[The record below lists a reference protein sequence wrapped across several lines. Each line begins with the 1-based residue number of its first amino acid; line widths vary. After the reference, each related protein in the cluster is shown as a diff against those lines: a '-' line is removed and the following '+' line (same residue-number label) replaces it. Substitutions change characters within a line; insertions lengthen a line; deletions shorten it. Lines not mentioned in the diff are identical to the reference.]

1 MNTLSTK
8 SETKKWIGLLIIL
21 MALAIVLSLLSCL
34 VLMAVPRAI
43 DAVVLRSLADQMGTE
58 PSKAA
63 LVAHITELLENHKGS
78 SRMEV
83 HQLLDDIGGFNYG
96 WLARM
101 RNGES
106 EENVNWKL
114 AELPLGVQIWATW
127 NLRYDSND
135 RLIDVTY
142 IDS

>member
-1 MNTLSTK
+1 MDTPRDRRELV
-8 SETKKWIGLLIIL
+8 KWAGIIAAL
-21 MALAIVLSLLSCL
+21 MVVAVALSLLSCL
-34 VLMAVPRAI
+34 MIMAIPRAI
-43 DAVVLRSLADQMGTE
+43 DAVVLDSLADQLGTE

-78 SRMEV
+78 SRIEV
-83 HQLLDDIGGFNYG
+83 HQLLDNIGGFNYG

-127 NLRYDSND
+127 NLRYDSTD
-135 RLIDVTY
+135 QLIDVAY
-142 IDS
+142 SDS

>member
-1 MNTLSTK
+1 MNTPGSGRVLA
-8 SETKKWIGLLIIL
+8 KWTGLIAGL
-21 MALAIVLSLLSCL
+21 MALAVVLSLLSCL
-34 VLMAVPRAI
+34 MIMAIPRAI
-43 DAVVLRSLADQMGTE
+43 DAVALRSLADQLGTE